1 MNGGHGQSETR
12 AGDRREKGR
21 GGSATRAFLKQ
32 SRYRAMAIE
41 LRNIS
46 SLGCGFEADCRF
58 DPGDRVLL
66 TLPGLEIWPAT
77 VTWWRDGRGG
87 LSFSR
92 PLHPAV
98 AERFALS

>member
-1 MNGGHGQSETR
+1 MRATEGPVGGISE
-12 AGDRREKGR
+12 RRERTR
-21 GGSATRAFLKQ
+21 GGSATRAIAKQ
-32 SRYRAMAIE
+32 SRYRPMAID
-41 LRNIS
+41 LRDIS
-46 SLGCGFEADCRF
+46 SQGCGFESACVF

-66 TLPGLEIWPAT
+66 TLPGLEVWPAT

-98 AERFALS
+98 AERFAVS

>member
-1 MNGGHGQSETR
+1 MQGAEEPENGPRE
-12 AGDRREKGR
+12 RRER
-21 GGSATRAFLKQ
+21 RRDGSATRAIAKQ
-32 SRYRAMAIE
+32 SRYRPMAIE
-41 LRNIS
+41 LRDIS
-46 SLGCGFEADCRF
+46 NHGCGFESDCMF

-87 LSFSR
+87 LSFNK

-98 AERFALS
+98 AERFAAS